1 MESHDK
7 IYKKVIPD
15 ALASLNNRNQL
26 LEQYIV
32 KAERDF
38 LSMGN
43 DSGGDVNGDPSKS
56 KFAAGEKVKKQ
67 LVQALSATVDD
78 INNIAMSLET
88 LVANQTRQ
96 VDTLS
101 ADVGLLNQKV
111 QINRELASKASLDR
125 IVADLAK

>member
-7 IYKKVIPD
+7 LYKKLIPD
-15 ALASLNNRNQL
+15 ALSSLNNRNQL

-32 KAERDF
+32 KVERDF
-38 LSMGN
+38 LSMSN
-43 DSGGDVNGDPSKS
+43 DSGGGVNGDPSKS

-78 INNIAMSLET
+78 INNIATSLEA

-96 VDTLS
+96 IDTLS
-101 ADVGLLNQKV
+101 VDVRLLNQKV
-111 QINRELASKASLDR
+111 QINREHASSASMDR
-125 IVADLAK
+125 IVADCAK